1 MRSISAWSGFLLILS
16 WADWAAAQTP
26 PQYLEKAQPQRT
38 VPVPRTER
46 RTLTPPV
53 EQTQPPPIG
62 EGNAGVFAVQVN
74 EVLGLVDKWYV
85 ERVPRA
91 KLAAAALKG
100 LYEAAGSTPPTTLVD
115 DVQKVATDTVQL
127 QRFIAERRAKLGN
140 LESLRGDRAVLASLR
155 AVVKSLDP
163 YSDVLVGDP
172 LPAAAVVDPAAPR
185 FGLELEEKAG
195 ALLVKTVAL
204 GSPAQKAGLR
214 PGDRITHID
223 GELVDPHAI
232 DAQALLQDDELRL
245 RVERPRNAFGI
256 ECTLNKWPFDPQRAL
271 GDHRRPDNSWEY
283 IIDADAGIAYI
294 RLTALET
301 NSTEELTKILE
312 NLQKEVLRGLILD
325 LRWCPGG
332 YLNDARAIAEMFLGE
347 YSLAYLMLPTPG
359 NLAAMADICLDTHS
373 SNAVVESRPNHP
385 DVQQKHATATFPALP
400 LVVLVNGE
408 TTGGG
413 ELIAA
418 VLQDNRRA
426 FIMGQRTRGKGSV
439 QNTIELGDG
448 RELSV
453 PIRNARLKI
462 TSGLLVRPNG
472 KTFHR
477 FTDSK
482 PGDEW
487 GVHPG
492 RGLEFRVSPE
502 LNAKLHEWWDQV
514 SLRPGGST
522 DSLPIDDPEADPL
535 RQAAIKLLE
544 RVLRQSRT
552 DLVGR

>member
-1 MRSISAWSGFLLILS
+1 MRSLLAWSGILFTLAS
-16 WADWAAAQTP
+16 ADWAGAQTF
-26 PQYLEKAQPQRT
+26 PQYSDKAPL
-38 VPVPRTER
+38 PPTER
-46 RTLTPPV
+46 RIPPPRDK
-53 EQTQPPPIG
+53 QTQPPPLG
-62 EGNAGVFAVQVN
+62 EGNARVYAAQVN
-74 EVLGLVDKWYV
+74 EVLKLVDEWYV

-91 KLAAAALKG
+91 KLAAAAMKG
-100 LYEAAGSTPPTTLVD
+100 LYDAAGSVPPPTLVD
-115 DVQKVATDTVQL
+115 EVQKVASDPRQL
-127 QRFIAERRAKLGN
+127 QQFIVERRTQLGN
-140 LESLRGDRAVLASLR
+140 PESLRGDRAVLASIR

-163 YSDVLVGDP
+163 YSDVSVGDP
-172 LPAAAVVDPAAPR
+172 LPVAAVVDPTAPR
-185 FGLELEEKAG
+185 FGLELAEKAG
-195 ALLVKTVAL
+195 ALVVKTVAL

-223 GELVDPHAI
+223 GEPIDPHTV

-245 RVERPRNAFGI
+245 TVERLRKPFGM

-283 IIDADAGIAYI
+283 MIDTDAGIAYV

-301 NSTEELTKILE
+301 RSTEELTKVLE
-312 NLQKEVLRGLILD
+312 NLRKETLRGLVLD

-332 YLNDARAIAEMFLGE
+332 YLDDARAIAEMFLGE

-359 NLAAMADICLDTHS
+359 NLAAMADLCLDTHS
-373 SNAVVESRPNHP
+373 NNAVVESRANHP
-385 DVQQKHATATFPALP
+385 DAQRKHATVTFPALP

-439 QNTIELGDG
+439 QNTIELGEG
-448 RELSV
+448 SQLSV

-462 TSGLLVRPNG
+462 TSGLLIRPNG
-472 KTFHR
+472 RTFHR

-482 PGDEW
+482 RTDEW
-487 GVHPG
+487 GVRPDP
-492 RGLEFRVSPE
+492 GLEFRVSAE
-502 LNAKLHEWWDQV
+502 LNGKLHEWWDEI
-514 SLRPGGST
+514 SLRPGSSN
-522 DSLPIDDPEADPL
+522 DSLPLDDPEADPL

-544 RVLRQSRT
+544 RVLRQPRT
-552 DLVGR
+552 ELVGR

>member
-1 MRSISAWSGFLLILS
+1 MSAWWVFFLILAS
-16 WADWAAAQTP
+16 ADWAGAQA
-26 PQYLEKAQPQRT
+26 PQYAEKAQPQRT
-38 VPVPRTER
+38 IPRTER
-46 RTLTPPV
+46 RTLVPRP
-53 EQTQPPPIG
+53 EQTQPPPLG
-62 EGNAGVFAVQVN
+62 EGNARVFAVQIH
-74 EVLGLVDKWYV
+74 EVLGLVDEWYV
-85 ERVPRA
+85 DRVPRA

-100 LYEAAGSTPPTTLVD
+100 LYQAAGSTPPTTLSA
-115 DVQKVATDTVQL
+115 DVQKVASDPTQL
-127 QRFIAERRAKLGN
+127 QHFIAERRAKLGN
-140 LESLRGDRAVLASLR
+140 PESLRGDRAVLASIR

-163 YSDVLVGDP
+163 YSDVSVGDA
-172 LPAAAVVDPAAPR
+172 LPAAAVVNPAAPR
-185 FGLELEEKAG
+185 FGLELAEKVE
-195 ALLVKTVAL
+195 ALLIKTVAL

-214 PGDRITHID
+214 PGDRITRID
-223 GELVDPHAI
+223 GEPVDPHSI

-245 RVERPRNAFGI
+245 SVERPQNTLGI
-256 ECTLNKWPFDPQRAL
+256 ECTLNKWPFAPERAL

-283 IIDADAGIAYI
+283 MIDSNAGIAYV

-301 NSTEELTKILE
+301 ASTEELTDLLK
-312 NLQKEVLRGLILD
+312 NLQKEALRGLILD

-332 YLNDARAIAEMFLGE
+332 YLDDARAIAEMFLGE

-385 DVQQKHATATFPALP
+385 DAQQKHATVTFPALP
-400 LVVLVNGE
+400 LVVLINGE

-426 FIMGQRTRGKGSV
+426 FVMGQRTRGKGSV
-439 QNTIELGDG
+439 QHTIELG
-448 RELSV
+448 EKLSV

-462 TSGLLVRPNG
+462 TSGLLIRPNG
-472 KTFHR
+472 KIFHR

-482 PGDEW
+482 PNEEW
-487 GVHPG
+487 GVRPDPG
-492 RGLEFRVSPE
+492 LDFRVSPE
-502 LNAKLHEWWDQV
+502 LNAKLHDWWDQL
-514 SLRPGGST
+514 SLRPGDSN

-544 RVLRQSRT
+544 RVLRESRT
-552 DLVGR
+552 ELVGR